1 MPAMLV
7 LRAAP
12 IPVALLLAGLP
23 SLALVIAL
31 QAVRQVGASMAW
43 PVEVAALSRRIPG
56 RALASAY
63 GLRVA
68 AWNLSWAAISIVAGQ
83 LIVHGGYNAPLYI
96 LAAATALGCGALWWS
111 LSAGRDGPP
120 SRQGAAKKDER
131 SAI

>member
-1 MPAMLV
+1 
-7 LRAAP
+7 
-12 IPVALLLAGLP
+12 
-23 SLALVIAL
+23 
-31 QAVRQVGASMAW
+31 MAW
-43 PVEVAALSRRIPG
+43 PVELAALSQRVPG

-63 GLRVA
+63 GLRIA

-96 LAAATALGCGALWWS
+96 LAAATALGIAALWWS

-120 SRQGAAKKDER
+120 RRQERQGDAKKDER